1 MTEPDIV
8 ESRLC
13 STIERDGISLRV
25 EIYRGDDSEWILEV
39 VDEDG
44 NSIVWNDQF
53 ATDQAAM
60 DELMRTIKVEGI
72 RSIVEDPESSGS

>member
-8 ESRLC
+8 ESQLC
-13 STIERDGISLRV
+13 GTIERDGISLRV
-25 EIYRGDDSEWILEV
+25 EIYRGDDSEWILEL

-44 NSIVWNDQF
+44 NSIVWTDQF

>member
-1 MTEPDIV
+1 MTEPDII
-8 ESRLC
+8 ESQLC

-39 VDEDG
+39 VDEGG
-44 NSIVWNDQF
+44 NSIVWTDQF

-60 DELMRTIKVEGI
+60 DELMRTIEVEGI
-72 RSIVEDPESSGS
+72 RSIVEDPERSGS

>member
-1 MTEPDIV
+1 MTEPDII
-8 ESRLC
+8 ESQLC

-39 VDEDG
+39 VDEVG
-44 NSIVWNDQF
+44 NSIVWTDQF

>member
-25 EIYRGDDSEWILEV
+25 EIYRGDDREWILEV

-44 NSIVWNDQF
+44 NSIVWTDQF

>member
-8 ESRLC
+8 ESQLC

-25 EIYRGDDSEWILEV
+25 EIYRGEDSEWILEV

-44 NSIVWNDQF
+44 NSIVWTDQF

>member
-1 MTEPDIV
+1 MTEPDIID
-8 ESRLC
+8 SQLC

-25 EIYRGDDSEWILEV
+25 EIYRGDDSDWILEV

-44 NSIVWNDQF
+44 TSIVWTDQF

>member
-1 MTEPDIV
+1 MTEPDII
-8 ESRLC
+8 ESQLC

-44 NSIVWNDQF
+44 NSIVWTDQF

>member
-1 MTEPDIV
+1 MIEPDII
-8 ESRLC
+8 ESQLC

-44 NSIVWNDQF
+44 NSIVWTDQF
-53 ATDQAAM
+53 ATDHAAM

-72 RSIVEDPESSGS
+72 RSIVEDPENSGS